1 MTDDRVVEVSL
12 HVAAE
17 PETVFAYF
25 TDPARYIQW
34 MGSDA
39 TLDAVPGGIYRV
51 RMRGGIEAVGQFV
64 EVDPPHSLAFTWG
77 WTNDTEVPPGSTR
90 VSVTLHREAD
100 GTRVVLRH
108 HGLPDQPQRDHH
120 AKGWELYFSRLG
132 SVLAGHD
139 PGQDPNT

>member
-1 MTDDRVVEVSL
+1 MTDDGVVEVSL

-25 TDPARYIQW
+25 TDPGRYIQW

-39 TLDAVPGGIYRV
+39 RLDPVPGGIYRV
-51 RMRGGIEAVGQFV
+51 TMRGGIEAIGQFV
-64 EVDPPHSLAFTWG
+64 EVDPPHSLVFTWG
-77 WTNDTEVPPGSTR
+77 WTNDREVPPGSTR

-108 HGLPDQPQRDHH
+108 HDLPDQPQRDHH

-139 PGQDPNT
+139 PGEDPNT

>member
-17 PETVFAYF
+17 PETVFPYF
-25 TDPARYIQW
+25 TDPARYIRW

-39 TLDAVPGGIYRV
+39 TLDPVPGGMYRV
-51 RMRGGIEAVGQFV
+51 RMREGIEAVGQFV
-64 EVDPPHSLAFTWG
+64 EIDPPRRLVFTWG
-77 WTNDTEVPPGSTR
+77 WTNDPEVPPGSTR
-90 VSVTLHREAD
+90 VSITLRPEAG

-108 HGLPDQPQRDHH
+108 HDLPDQPQRDHH

-132 SVLAGHD
+132 SVMAGHD
-139 PGQDPNT
+139 PGDDPNT